1 MQMQGVNTLCVLDK
15 RQGVTQLKNVSQK
28 DCSFGQ
34 NNKRSLDSPP
44 KVYKMRLEFV
54 QDKSTVQKDKLVVYL
69 KYVSVIW
76 EIEGGYSVGFCF
88 TNIREK
94 IKTIVFF

>member
-1 MQMQGVNTLCVLDK
+1 
-15 RQGVTQLKNVSQK
+15 
-28 DCSFGQ
+28 
-34 NNKRSLDSPP
+34 
-44 KVYKMRLEFV
+44 MRLEFV

-76 EIEGGYSVGFCF
+76 EIEGGYPVGFCF

-94 IKTIVFF
+94 IKTTVFF

>member
-1 MQMQGVNTLCVLDK
+1 
-15 RQGVTQLKNVSQK
+15 
-28 DCSFGQ
+28 
-34 NNKRSLDSPP
+34 
-44 KVYKMRLEFV
+44 MRLEFV

-94 IKTIVFF
+94 IKTTVFF